1 MHLLLP
7 QWQGAVPAPAMLDSS
22 MIVAIEAV
30 SETLA
35 SLAKRSILA
44 VLVQAMAG

>member
-1 MHLLLP
+1 MHLLPP
-7 QWQGAVPAPAMLDSS
+7 QWQAAVSAVVLLDSS
-22 MIVAIEAV
+22 MILEIEAV
-30 SETLA
+30 PETLA